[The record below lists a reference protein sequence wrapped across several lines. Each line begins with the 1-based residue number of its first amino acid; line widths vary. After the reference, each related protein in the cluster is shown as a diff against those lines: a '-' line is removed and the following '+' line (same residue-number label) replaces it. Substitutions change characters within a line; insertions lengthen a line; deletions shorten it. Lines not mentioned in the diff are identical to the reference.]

1 MADIVDRTF
10 LLLQK
15 LFRQVPIPYAI
26 IGGFAG
32 NVWGVD
38 RATLDIDLLVGGR
51 RSQFDRL
58 ITLAAEHG
66 LQPQAQFLGMNP
78 LLRGSMVRC
87 RIDDL
92 HVDFLRPR
100 DAHDRNV
107 LRRRRQEIF
116 AGHVLWFPA
125 PEDLMLMKLK
135 VGRDRD
141 FDDAI
146 RVVERNQS
154 SLNRPYLS
162 RWARKLGVVE
172 ELSYVLRVLP
182 GTN

>member
-10 LLLQK
+10 VLLQE
-15 LFRQVPIPYAI
+15 LFRQIPIPYAV

-51 RSQFDRL
+51 QSQFDRL
-58 ITLAAEHG
+58 ITLGTEPG
-66 LQPQAQFLGMNP
+66 LQPQAQFLEMNP
-78 LLRGSMVRC
+78 LLRGLMVRC
-87 RIDDL
+87 RIENL

-100 DAHDRNV
+100 DVHDRNV
-107 LRRRRQEIF
+107 LRRRRQETF

-125 PEDLMLMKLK
+125 PEDLILMKLK

-141 FDDAI
+141 FDDAT
-146 RVVERNQS
+146 RVVERNQA

-162 RWARKLGVVE
+162 RWARKLGIVE
-172 ELSYVLRVLP
+172 ELHYVLR
-182 GTN
+182 TS

>member
-1 MADIVDRTF
+1 MADIINRTF
-10 LLLQK
+10 VLLQD
-15 LFRQVPIPYAI
+15 LFRQVPISYTV

-51 RSQFDRL
+51 QSQFDRL
-58 ITLAAEHG
+58 ITLGAEKG
-66 LQPQAQFLGMNP
+66 LQPQPQFLEMNP
-78 LLRGSMVRC
+78 LLRGLMVRC
-87 RIDDL
+87 RIGDL

-107 LRRRRQEIF
+107 LRRRRQETF
-116 AGHVLWFPA
+116 SGHVLWFPA
-125 PEDLMLMKLK
+125 PEDLILMKLK

-141 FDDAI
+141 FDDAM
-146 RVVERNQS
+146 RVVERNPA
-154 SLNRPYLS
+154 SLNRSYLS
-162 RWARKLGVVE
+162 RWARKLGIVE

-182 GTN
+182 END